1 MRWFFFYATFIAVLP
16 APIHAETDPKP
27 LETWLR
33 KQSTIR
39 SLEADFTQERRLP
52 SLKKPVIAKGRLSMR
67 RPGWFRWELGNPPK
81 TIALA
86 DGSTLVLADAVKK
99 RARRI
104 PLDSPEARRFTLLA
118 SEAFASSD
126 TFHKTFELH
135 ETRTTNGIYQ
145 ATLRL
150 LDRRMR
156 SKIPWIFL
164 TIDSRSSRLLAI
176 EIELSD
182 QSRILNRFTKVRI
195 NPKLPDSRFHLDLSG
210 YRVR

>member
-1 MRWFFFYATFIAVLP
+1 MRRFFLYAILVAVP
-16 APIHAETDPKP
+16 PVQIHAESDPKP

-33 KQSTIR
+33 KQSQIR

-67 RPGWFRWELGNPPK
+67 RPGLFRWQLGNPPK

-86 DGSTLVLADAVKK
+86 DGPTLILADVARK

-118 SEAFASSD
+118 SDAFASPD

-135 ETRTTNGIYQ
+135 ETRTANGIYQ
-145 ATLRL
+145 ATLRP

-156 SKIPWIFL
+156 SKIPWVFL
-164 TIDSRSSRLLAI
+164 TIDPRSFRLLAL

-182 QSRILNRFTKVRI
+182 KSRILNRFSNVRI
-195 NPKLPDSRFHLDLSG
+195 NPELPDSRFQLDLSG